1 MQYANIGKRSLA
13 FFLDL
18 IIWLVLTSI
27 IYGLVTGFLPALFP
41 ALFIDITTTSTGA
54 SDQLFWLIFIIVGWP
69 YHSINHSSPRQA
81 TLGKR
86 AFGLIVSDLNE
97 NKISFSRASG
107 RYFCFVLL
115 TVLVLVDFLSVPF
128 TENSQALHDLITR
141 TVVIKK

>member
-1 MQYANIGKRSLA
+1 MRYANIGKRSLA

-27 IYGLVTGFLPALFP
+27 IYGLVAVFIPALFP
-41 ALFIDITTTSTGA
+41 ALFKDITTTSTGA

-86 AFGLIVSDLNE
+86 AFGIIVSDLNE
-97 NKISFSRASG
+97 NQISFGRATG
-107 RYFCFVLL
+107 RYFCFVLF

-128 TENSQALHDLITR
+128 TDNNQALHDLITR
-141 TVVIKK
+141 TVVIEK

>member
-27 IYGLVTGFLPALFP
+27 IYGLVTGFFPALFP
-41 ALFIDITTTSTGA
+41 ALFKDITTTSTGA

-86 AFGLIVSDLNE
+86 AFGIIVSDLNE
-97 NKISFSRASG
+97 NQISFGRATG
-107 RYFCFVLL
+107 RYFCFVLF

-128 TENSQALHDLITR
+128 TDNNQALHDLITR
-141 TVVIKK
+141 TVVIEK

>member
-27 IYGLVTGFLPALFP
+27 IYGLVAGFFPALFP
-41 ALFIDITTTSTGA
+41 ALFKDITTTSTGA

-86 AFGLIVSDLNE
+86 AFGIIVSDLNE
-97 NKISFSRASG
+97 NQISFSRATG
-107 RYFCFVLL
+107 RYFCFVLF

-128 TENSQALHDLITR
+128 TDNNQALHDLITR
-141 TVVIKK
+141 TVVIEK